1 MQFLMFWPDYP
12 KLVIAFWVVV
22 AVVAMY
28 LTKRASHRAIYRASR
43 AGYRW
48 LRLAARGSLA
58 LAQRLDVR
66 NREVMLALQTEI
78 SRRQLEREL
87 QRVAAAVE
95 EDMTK
100 FQHLERGIHE
110 HLAVL
115 AEDFERS
122 TQVPPAAPGWV
133 AAVDAIAKLEA
144 ESNPEAVA
152 RILQDIHVSVQDQQR
167 EAMREWRWAV
177 TARHKILADLRPLW
191 RRVDRQVGAMGRDS
205 RELLQRAHRIDTQM
219 AAFRELCANRADVR
233 ADSFIA
239 RWVVAL
245 GLTATAAMLVVLNI
259 DLLALPLSALL
270 SGQRP
275 ADFSL
280 VELTAA
286 AYTCAIV
293 AAAVLVAESTKITR
307 MLPLIGGL
315 PRQSRIGLTLL
326 ACLLL
331 AALVGGQAAMLAHAA
346 TTPLPGWPEPLPS
359 WAVAGIG
366 LIIPL
371 LMALLSP
378 AVETLLATTRPVLV
392 SLLIGLLGV
401 SGLLLRLFGRMWIE
415 LGQLCHH
422 LYDIIIFVPMAL
434 ERAWLRRQGRVP
446 EVAATPPRNEVT
458 VVRRLQFDRKRAN
471 GGEPR

>member
-1 MQFLMFWPDYP
+1 MQILMFWPEYP
-12 KLVIAFWVVV
+12 KIVIAFWVVV
-22 AVVAMY
+22 AVVVMY
-28 LTKRASHRAIYRASR
+28 LTKRASHRAILRASR

-66 NREVMLALQTEI
+66 NREVMLALQSEI

-87 QRVAAAVE
+87 HRVAVAVE

-100 FQHLERGIHE
+100 FQHLERAVNE

-122 TQVPPAAPGWV
+122 TQIPPAAPGWIS
-133 AAVDAIAKLEA
+133 AVDAVAKLEA
-144 ESNPEAVA
+144 ENNPEAVA

-191 RRVDRQVGAMGRDS
+191 RKVDRQVGSMGRDS
-205 RELLQRAHRIDTQM
+205 RELLQRAHRIDTHM
-219 AAFRELCANRADVR
+219 SAFRELCADRADVR

-239 RWVVAL
+239 RWMVAL
-245 GLTATAAMLVVLNI
+245 GLTATAVMLAVLNVDI
-259 DLLALPLSALL
+259 LALPLTALL

-275 ADFSL
+275 ADFAL
-280 VELTAA
+280 VELAAA

-293 AAAVLVAESTKITR
+293 AAAVLVSESTKVTR

-326 ACLLL
+326 ACTLL
-331 AALVGGQAAMLAHAA
+331 AALIGGQAAMLASAT

-359 WAVAGIG
+359 WTIAGIG

-371 LMALLSP
+371 LMAVLSP
-378 AVETLLATTRPVLV
+378 ALETLLATTRPVLV

-401 SGLLLRLFGRMWIE
+401 AGLLLRLLGRMWME

-422 LYDIIIFVPMAL
+422 LYDIVIFVPMAI
-434 ERAWLRRQGRVP
+434 ERAWLRRQGRSP
-446 EVAATPPRNEVT
+446 EAVAPAPRKEVT

-471 GGEPR
+471 KE